1 MTERMLHA
9 AGITTGMQVLDVGCG
24 VGDVSFLVSE
34 VVGAHGSVVGVDID
48 RAALD
53 VADERRTSQRVANI
67 EFRAGGVGSIVV
79 GAGVIGL
86 ALVLARHD
94 RAPLSTLAVA
104 TVGVLAVLKA
114 MRFINSVV
122 EPPRGQKW
130 IGDIGVI
137 VGVAGCV
144 VLVLTWIGIA
154 AGVH

>member
-1 MTERMLHA
+1 MTVKPAWARKGYRPRPQA
-9 AGITTGMQVLDVGCG
+9 
-24 VGDVSFLVSE
+24 
-34 VVGAHGSVVGVDID
+34 D
-48 RAALD
+48 RPLWRLTP
-53 VADERRTSQRVANI
+53 DEQRVLLI
-67 EFRAGGVGSIVV
+67 TFAGGVGSIVV

-104 TVGVLAVLKA
+104 TVGVLAVLLA